1 MNTWPHPSLVYEVM
15 ALVSAAVYAAVMAVA
30 APKDAALHQRG
41 PYRAA
46 MMNPAMAAMSTTE
59 ATSQAW
65 SVGRALPPEGA
76 AARKNPPRPATMT
89 TAPSHSC
96 QPSR

>member
-30 APKDAALHQRG
+30 APKAAARHHRG
-41 PYRAA
+41 PCRAETMKAA
-46 MMNPAMAAMSTTE
+46 MAPSRITE
-59 ATSQAW
+59 ATNQAW
-65 SVGRALPPEGA
+65 LVGMAFPPAGA

-89 TAPSHSC
+89 RAPSHSF